1 MQENME
7 YNVNNK
13 VVTGPKEQYVKLT
26 VTFIKNSERK
36 NFSTC
41 CNDTTIIFEA
51 QKVIKLMT

>member
-13 VVTGPKEQYVKLT
+13 VVTGPKEQYIKLT

-41 CNDTTIIFEA
+41 CNDT
-51 QKVIKLMT
+51 